1 MITRITDT
9 EPSAKNGICLSGLTI
24 TIISGISAVKITG
37 NWVNKFV
44 LFASVLSSLRIAAVS
59 LTNVIYDA
67 PADVTTITL
76 SAVYTDYEE
85 DAVDDLLI
93 SYTIFLIL
101 KPANNLNVYDAGVLS
116 TKSVTNEILTEN
128 VNS

>member
-24 TIISGISAVKITG
+24 TIISGISAIKITG

-44 LFASVLSSLRIAAVS
+44 LFASVLSSARIAAVS
-59 LTNVIYDA
+59 LTNVNYDA
-67 PADVTTITL
+67 LADITTITL
-76 SAVYTDYEE
+76 STVYTDYEE
-85 DAVDDLLI
+85 DAVEDLLI

-101 KPANNLNVYDAGVLS
+101 KPANNLNVYDAGALS